1 MRSLGWALTK
11 HSKRRSGHRYTR
23 GEDHVPEREYSTYKT
38 RTKTTRVYKPT
49 STLILDLHPL
59 KL

>member
-11 HSKRRSGHRYTR
+11 YNKRRLGCRYKR
-23 GEDHVPEREYSTYKT
+23 SEDHVPEREYSIYKM
-38 RTKTTRVYKPT
+38 RTKTARESKPA

-59 KL
+59 EL